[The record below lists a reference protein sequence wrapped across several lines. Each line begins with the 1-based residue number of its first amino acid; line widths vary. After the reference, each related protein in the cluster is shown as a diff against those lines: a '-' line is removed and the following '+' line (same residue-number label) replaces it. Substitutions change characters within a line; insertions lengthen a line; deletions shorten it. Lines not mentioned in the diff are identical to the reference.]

1 MQMNKK
7 ALISIVVA
15 ALVVLGVGGYLL
27 LQNKSASKPAVI
39 AKPQAVP
46 TVSPEKSL
54 RELLSMGQAQ
64 QCTFTEASTSG
75 TVYIGDSKM
84 RGDFATTQEGKAI
97 ASHVIMSGKSMNLWM
112 DGAKTGFMMTID
124 PEEEKAEAKNQQN
137 IDLDKKG
144 SYKCNAWTVDATKFM
159 LPTNVTFSDLSKMM
173 KPAKTA
179 TGSGTNA
186 CAACDVLT
194 GDEKT
199 QCKSALKC
207 N

>member
-1 MQMNKK
+1 MNKK
-7 ALISIVVA
+7 ALTSIIVA

-27 LQNKSASKPAVI
+27 LQNKSASKPATI
-39 AKPQAVP
+39 ARPQSAP
-46 TVSPEKSL
+46 TVAPEKSL
-54 RELLSMGQAQ
+54 RDLFGMGVAQ

-84 RGDFATTQEGKAI
+84 RGDFATTQAGKAI

-112 DGAKTGFMMTID
+112 DGQKMGYMMTIN
-124 PEEEKAEAKNQQN
+124 PEEEKAEAQAQQN
-137 IDLDKKG
+137 FDLDKKG
-144 SYKCNAWTVDATKFM
+144 SYKCTAWTVDATKFT
-159 LPTNVTFSDLSKMM
+159 LPTGVTFSDLSKMM
-173 KPAKTA
+173 APAKTA

-186 CAACDVLT
+186 CSACDVLS